1 MTWTLRPG
9 ALAAF
14 RDRLH
19 GRLVCPDDS
28 SYDAARRVWNGRV
41 DRRPAIIALCSDTM
55 DVVAAVHFAHEHELV
70 AAVRGGGH
78 SVARAAV
85 CDGGLVIDLSL
96 MKSVEIDPVG
106 RSARAQ
112 AGVRWSELDSATQAF
127 SLAVPGGT
135 DSEVGIAGLT
145 LGGGNGWLMGLYGAT
160 CDNLLAAE
168 VVMADGR
175 IVCASSTDN
184 PDLFWAL
191 RGGGGNFGIVTSFR
205 YRLYPVGPTVIGGAV
220 LYAYK
225 DAMKVLRHF
234 REFASSVPDPLTVFA
249 CLIYE
254 AGQPV
259 VAIAACHAMPH
270 EAGDAATAPL
280 RSWGAVV
287 ADQLRSMSYVELQ
300 SLFDAARPAGRR
312 CAMRSNFMAG
322 LPDAAIEILVEQ
334 FAATP
339 STLSAVIVEHC
350 HGAIT
355 RVPADA
361 TAFGLRGN
369 PYHLEILGFWNSPDE
384 DEADQDW
391 VEGFFAAMQPFSA
404 GEVYVNSLDQG
415 EGHRVREAYGIN
427 YDRLVAL
434 KAKFDPTNFFRC
446 NQNIPPR

>member
-1 MTWTLRPG
+1 MTWTLRPD

-19 GRLVCPDDS
+19 GRLVCPDDR

-78 SVARAAV
+78 SVAGTAV

-112 AGVRWSELDSATQAF
+112 AGVRWSKLDSATQAF

-205 YRLYPVGPTVIGGAV
+205 YRLRPVGPTVIGGAV
-220 LYAYK
+220 L
-225 DAMKVLRHF
+225 
-234 REFASSVPDPLTVFA
+234 
-249 CLIYE
+249 
-254 AGQPV
+254 
-259 VAIAACHAMPH
+259 
-270 EAGDAATAPL
+270 
-280 RSWGAVV
+280 
-287 ADQLRSMSYVELQ
+287 
-300 SLFDAARPAGRR
+300 
-312 CAMRSNFMAG
+312 
-322 LPDAAIEILVEQ
+322 
-334 FAATP
+334 
-339 STLSAVIVEHC
+339 
-350 HGAIT
+350 
-355 RVPADA
+355 
-361 TAFGLRGN
+361 
-369 PYHLEILGFWNSPDE
+369 
-384 DEADQDW
+384 
-391 VEGFFAAMQPFSA
+391 
-404 GEVYVNSLDQG
+404 
-415 EGHRVREAYGIN
+415 
-427 YDRLVAL
+427 
-434 KAKFDPTNFFRC
+434 
-446 NQNIPPR
+446 

>member
-78 SVARAAV
+78 SVAGTAV

-106 RSARAQ
+106 RTARAQ
-112 AGVRWSELDSATQAF
+112 AGVRWSELDRATQAF

-145 LGGGNGWLMGLYGAT
+145 LGGGNGWLMDLYGAT

-205 YRLYPVGPTVIGGAV
+205 YRLHPVGPTVIGGAV
-220 LYAYK
+220 LYAYE
-225 DAMKVLRHF
+225 DALKVLRHF
-234 REFASSVPDPLTVFA
+234 RDFASSAPDTLTVYA
-249 CLIYE
+249 CLICD
-254 AGQPV
+254 GDRPV
-259 VAIAACHAMPH
+259 VAIAACYVGSADRA
-270 EAGDAATAPL
+270 EATVASL
-280 RSWGAVV
+280 RKWGTIVT
-287 ADQLRSMSYVELQ
+287 DQLRPMSYVELQ
-300 SLFDAARPAGRR
+300 SLFDGARPAGRR

-322 LPDAAIEILVEQ
+322 LPGAAIEILVEG
-334 FAATP
+334 FRTAP
-339 STLSAVIVEHC
+339 SPLSAVIVEHC
-350 HGAIT
+350 HGAIA
-355 RVPADA
+355 RVAPDA
-361 TAFGLRGN
+361 TAFGLRSN
-369 PYHLEILGFWNSPDE
+369 PYHLEILGFWDQAEE
-384 DEADQDW
+384 DAANLAW
-391 VEGFFAAMQPFSA
+391 VERLFADMQPFNT

-415 EGHRVREAYGIN
+415 EAHRVHEAYGIN
-427 YDRLVAL
+427 YARLVAL

-446 NQNIPPR
+446 NQNIPPS